1 MTAQE
6 DWQRCGRTII
16 PAPGI
21 GRSIA
26 AEKQK
31 GGIISPHPQ
40 VSLSTQDKPIC
51 DNYCLFPLLFFS
63 GFSRFSIFWEATPSQ
78 LTLEAVAKPQ
88 SDSKCHSERSEE
100 SRSHG
105 KT

>member
-31 GGIISPHPQ
+31 EEIPSAPPQ
-40 VSLSTQDKPIC
+40 VSH
-51 DNYCLFPLLFFS
+51 LLKKSQYAIITAFSLCYFFS
-63 GFSRFSIFWEATPSQ
+63 GFSRFSLFWEATIGQ
-78 LTLEAVAKPQ
+78 LTLKAVAKPQ

-100 SRSHG
+100 SRSHR